1 MGVEWDPRKA
11 ETNRRKHG
19 VSFGEATTAVEDPL
33 STTFPDPDHSLD
45 ETRFVTIGMS
55 GAERILVVA
64 HTDRRG
70 SIRIISA
77 RVSTPRERRFY
88 EENA

>member
-1 MGVEWDPRKA
+1 MGVEWDPKKA

-19 VSFGEATTAVEDPL
+19 VSFGEATTAIEDPL

-55 GAERILVVA
+55 VAERILVVS

-70 SIRIISA
+70 WIRIISA